1 MKILPTAFFLLLS
14 TAATAQNLSVVTTDS
29 SRIETRLYPGGREV
43 KEILTA
49 KDLVY
54 YRFYRNDQTVAT
66 TTGTRTK
73 AGRPTGITRDYND
86 RNQLLY
92 TVDHDRG
99 TWRVADKQ
107 LYPFYGIQD
116 HMRAKADSTI
126 AAIYGRQFLLTSTVW
141 NVQGSAIYNA
151 KESGNWTDSFV
162 AKPTKFLFRYD
173 VKLSPR
179 RVYPELIEFELD
191 ANGNFIPNEFE
202 RIFGFEKRPQV
213 PTPKFTLAY
222 RSTIEMTRKKSG
234 ARNQPLSGFLKWE
247 SFKKPALYNG
257 HFRFY
262 VPIKTG
268 TLTDLHPKGRSS
280 VTDRFDVYV
289 FNPWTGAFIEKKK
302 MKAVRSWEERSGN
315 SSGLVPDN

>member
-1 MKILPTAFFLLLS
+1 MKILPTIFFLLLS
-14 TAATAQNLSVVTTDS
+14 LATTAQNLSVATTDS

-43 KEILTA
+43 KEILAT

-66 TTGTRTK
+66 TTATHTK
-73 AGRPTGITRDYND
+73 AGRPIGITRDYND
-86 RNQLLY
+86 RGQLLY
-92 TVDHDRG
+92 TVDHERG
-99 TWRVADKQ
+99 TWRVADKH
-107 LYPFYGIQD
+107 LYPFYEVQD
-116 HMRAKADSTI
+116 RMRSKADSTI
-126 AAIYGRQFLLTSTVW
+126 AAIYGRQFLLASTVW

-151 KESGNWTDSFV
+151 TESGNWTDRFD
-162 AKPTKFLFRYD
+162 AKPTEFLFRYD
-173 VKLSPR
+173 VKLSPG
-179 RVYPELIEFELD
+179 RVYPELIEFKLD
-191 ANGNFIPNEFE
+191 ANGHFIPNEFE
-202 RIFGFEKRPQV
+202 EVFGFEKRPQV
-213 PTPKFTLAY
+213 PAPRFTLAY
-222 RSTIEMTRKKSG
+222 QSAIETTRKKSG

-247 SFKKPALYNG
+247 SFKKTALYNG

-280 VTDRFDVYV
+280 VTDQFDVYV
-289 FNPWTGAFIEKKK
+289 FNPWTGAFIGKKK